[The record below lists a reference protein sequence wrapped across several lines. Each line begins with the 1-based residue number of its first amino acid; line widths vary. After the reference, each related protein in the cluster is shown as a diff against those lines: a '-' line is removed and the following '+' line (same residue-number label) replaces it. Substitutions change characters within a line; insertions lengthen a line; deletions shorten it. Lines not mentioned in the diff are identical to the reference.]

1 MEEQKII
8 SGRNEM
14 EVWPLIEADLNSED
28 MFTYDILIEQGNK
41 RIQLY
46 IDIDPGGGFEG
57 GSEVTQFKSPLHVSD
72 QFRFAIHH
80 QGFIDSVGKFFG
92 MQDVTTGYP
101 EFDKKVIVETNDKEK
116 IARVF
121 ADADVRDVFAKLD
134 NFTFGIHAHHM
145 EDSDVRHP
153 WLEFNTDEAI
163 DDPQQLR
170 KIYHGFCSVLAALTE

>member
-57 GSEVTQFKSPLHVSD
+57 GSESTQLKSPLPVSSD
-72 QFRFAIHH
+72 FKFAIHH

-101 EFDKKVIVETNDKEK
+101 EFDKKVIVETNDKER
-116 IARVF
+116 ISQVF
-121 ADADVRDVFAKLD
+121 ADAEVRDIFAKLD
-134 NFTFGIHAHHM
+134 NFTLGIHTHQV
-145 EDSDVRHP
+145 EDSDVKHP

-163 DDPQQLR
+163 DDSEQLR
-170 KIYHGFCSVLAALTE
+170 QIYHGFCKVLAHLAE